1 MDINLSSEE
10 VRILGAL
17 MEKEVTT
24 PEYYPMTLNSLV
36 AACNQKSCREPVMT
50 LDESAV
56 TFHLDVLRDEKKLV
70 ALVSGAGSRVAK
82 FKQRLTES
90 FFFTPG
96 ERAVLCELML
106 RGPQTAGELR
116 NRADRMHAFAGS
128 EEVQASLR
136 ELETRPDGPWVVLL
150 PRMAG
155 HKEARYLHLLA
166 GRPEAS
172 MTAGGAGVVDSGAPA
187 SSVERLAR
195 LEQEVQQLTDEM
207 VRIRTE
213 FDAFRKQF
221 GS

>member
-1 MDINLSSEE
+1 MDIRLSPEE

-50 LDESAV
+50 LDEAAV
-56 TFHLDVLRDEKKLV
+56 MFHLDVLRDEKKLV

-82 FKQRLTES
+82 FKQRLTEG

-116 NRADRMHAFAGS
+116 NRADRMHAFAGGD
-128 EEVQASLR
+128 EVQASLR

-155 HKEARYLHLLA
+155 HKEARYMHLLA
-166 GRPEAS
+166 GKPEMSNDATVS
-172 MTAGGAGVVDSGAPA
+172 EETESAAPA
-187 SSVERLAR
+187 SSVERLGR
-195 LEQEVQQLTDEM
+195 LELEVRQLRDEIAG
-207 VRIRTE
+207 IRAD